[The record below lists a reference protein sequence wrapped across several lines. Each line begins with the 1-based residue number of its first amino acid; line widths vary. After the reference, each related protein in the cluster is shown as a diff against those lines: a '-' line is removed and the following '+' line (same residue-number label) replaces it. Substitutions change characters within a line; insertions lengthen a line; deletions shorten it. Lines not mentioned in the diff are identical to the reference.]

1 MVFFSL
7 KRILFFLFLFFIPFA
22 KGNALPSDSAFQND
36 IYYIKLLKTNSQVPI
51 FYNEQVKKAIQ
62 TLLKNTNNSTSIYL
76 GKVQH
81 YYQKYVSQFETNGI
95 PKQLFLSVFS
105 NSNCNPNFNDIDGA
119 SGLWAFP
126 FAIAK
131 KYDLKTNSYVDER
144 RNPDKSTTAAV
155 NYFNDLNTIY
165 KEWLKTLVA
174 FRIGPINMNMA
185 IHKSGNQLDYDL
197 IHSHLIPQHQE
208 IASQYMAFW
217 YLWNFHQEH
226 KIISQKYRVPDAD
239 TVHVQQEISFSA
251 LAYQLNINEDLL
263 KTLNAELRLNIVPVF
278 YNNVGLRLPKDK
290 IALYHE
296 KKLEIFP
303 QLAVSIKDSSL
314 NDSII
319 LDNTFDITKKAITP
333 PVSETNTSNKKV
345 FITYTVKY
353 GDGLLLLADIFDC
366 KTTEIKRWNGIKKD
380 MIFKGQ
386 KLKIEVPSNKV
397 STYKK
402 INAMSMSEKRRLAK
416 KR

>member
-1 MVFFSL
+1 MVFFPL
-7 KRILFFLFLFFIPFA
+7 KRFFYLVFFLSPFL
-22 KGNALPSDSAFQND
+22 KGNALPLDSAFQND
-36 IYYIKLLKTNSQVPI
+36 VYYIKLLKTNSQVPI
-51 FYNEQVKKAIQ
+51 FYNDQVRKAIQ
-62 TLLKNTNNSTSIYL
+62 NLLKNTNNSTSIYL
-76 GKVQH
+76 GKVQY
-81 YYQKYVSQFETNGI
+81 YYQKYVSLFEANGV

-105 NSNCNPNFNDIDGA
+105 NSNCNPNFTDIDGA
-119 SGLWAFP
+119 SGMWAFP

-144 RNPDKSTTAAV
+144 RNTDKSSTAAV
-155 NYFNDLNTIY
+155 KYFNDLNTIY
-165 KEWLKTLVA
+165 KDWLKTLVA

-197 IHSHLIPQHQE
+197 IHPHLIPQHQE

-217 YLWNFHQEH
+217 YIWNFHQEH
-226 KIISQKYRVPDAD
+226 KIITQKYRVPDAD

-251 LAYQLNINEDLL
+251 LAYQLNINEEVL
-263 KTLNAELRLNIVPVF
+263 KTLNSELRLNIVPLF
-278 YNNVGLRLPKDK
+278 YNNVGLKLPKDK

-303 QLAVSIKDSSL
+303 QLAVSNKDSLL

-319 LDNTFDITKKAITP
+319 LDNTFDVPRIPISP
-333 PVSETNTSNKKV
+333 PATETSTSNKKV
-345 FITYTVKY
+345 FIKYTVKQ

-366 KTTEIKRWNGIKKD
+366 KTSDIKRWNGIKKD

-386 KLKIEVPSNKV
+386 KLKIEVPSNKA

>member
-1 MVFFSL
+1 MAFPAL
-7 KRILFFLFLFFIPFA
+7 KRHFFLLVLFLIPFS
-22 KGNALPSDSAFQND
+22 KGNALPLDSAFQND
-36 IYYIKLLKTNSQVPI
+36 IFYIKLLKTNSQVPI
-51 FYNEQVKKAIQ
+51 FYNDQVRKAIQ
-62 TLLKNTNNSTSIYL
+62 NLLKNTNNSTSIYL
-76 GKVQH
+76 GKVQY
-81 YYQKYVSQFETNGI
+81 YYQKYISLFESKGV

-105 NSNCNPNFNDIDGA
+105 NSYCNPNYTDIDGA

-144 RNPDKSTTAAV
+144 RNSDKSTTAAV
-155 NYFNDLNTIY
+155 KYFNDLNTIY
-165 KEWLKTLVA
+165 KDWLKTLVA

-185 IHKSGNQLDYDL
+185 IHKSGNQLDYDF
-197 IHSHLIPQHQE
+197 IHTHLIPQHQE
-208 IASQYMAFW
+208 IATQYMAFW
-217 YLWNFHQEH
+217 YIWNFHQEY
-226 KIISQKYRVPDAD
+226 KIISQKYRVPDSD
-239 TVHVQQEISFSA
+239 TVQVQQEISFSA
-251 LAYQLNINEDLL
+251 LAYQLNINEEVL
-263 KTLNAELRLNIVPVF
+263 KTLNSELRLNIVPMF
-278 YNNVGLRLPKDK
+278 YNNVGLKLPKDK

-303 QLAVSIKDSSL
+303 QLAVSNRDSLL

-319 LDNTFDITKKAITP
+319 LDNTFDITRKPITP
-333 PVSETNTSNKKV
+333 PSPETSTSNKKN
-345 FITYTVKY
+345 FITYTVKH

-366 KTTEIKRWNGIKKD
+366 KTTDIKRWNGIKKD